1 MKTRVENNNLE
12 SFVALRERER
22 ESISLFNVEFAN
34 STTDIFR
41 KINKVEPKRDI
52 MLFSNVLFFRIRKK
66 IPKVTYC

>member
-12 SFVALRERER
+12 SLVALREREK

-41 KINKVEPKRDI
+41 KINKVEQKRDI
-52 MLFSNVLFFRIRKK
+52 MLFSNVLFCRIKKWYKK
-66 IPKVTYC
+66 ITYC